1 MSYFSRGDRI
11 FGKYVLSLV
20 TCCILYV
27 NIDFARQLS
36 CLWAISI
43 NFCMQ
48 YLKETLFSTGKINCY
63 ITNIDITLCFSLFLD
78 FAVLQFTRK
87 YYFCR
92 ADWMH
97 MHINLCVWQCFAS
110 TNPPLHFN
118 GPQKKLHCF
127 CRIFR
132 KIYRYTLR
140 VPRKFQN
147 PPLHFKGPQKIYR
160 CTLRVPRKFT
170 VAL

>member
-1 MSYFSRGDRI
+1 MIFPNFLVLLCYPPSFQAGSCRSGFDQLFCKLLTILQNHNMSYFSRGDRI

-48 YLKETLFSTGKINCY
+48 YLKETLFSTCKINCY

-92 ADWMH
+92 AD
-97 MHINLCVWQCFAS
+97 
-110 TNPPLHFN
+110 
-118 GPQKKLHCF
+118 
-127 CRIFR
+127 
-132 KIYRYTLR
+132 
-140 VPRKFQN
+140 
-147 PPLHFKGPQKIYR
+147 
-160 CTLRVPRKFT
+160 
-170 VAL
+170 